1 MKKFRDHGRA
11 TSTSKVD
18 SSEGYPLLPTSEG
31 CETFWGRTYVGA
43 RIEYTSRSKKSEFC
57 NFFCK
62 SWKIRI
68 FAATEFVLKL
78 QLAVY
83 FAGRCVRD
91 VVVVGGAPSVVS
103 AHKWSARSA
112 LAAKLRLH
120 RRNAQRRPGVTAER
134 SAVRPG
140 WPTKLLTGSQRGDKK
155 LWEMYKLWRCN
166 TWEPSSDK
174 CEELGN
180 GRDYFWGLF

>member
-1 MKKFRDHGRA
+1 MVALLALAKLIHPKDILYFPLQKSVKRFEAALMLAPEQSTQVEVRSQNFGIFLQVLKNQDFLA
-11 TSTSKVD
+11 T
-18 SSEGYPLLPTSEG
+18 
-31 CETFWGRTYVGA
+31 A
-43 RIEYTSRSKKSEFC
+43 
-57 NFFCK
+57 
-62 SWKIRI
+62 
-68 FAATEFVLKL
+68 FVLKL

-120 RRNAQRRPGVTAER
+120 RRNAQRRPGVSAER

-140 WPTKLLTGSQRGDKK
+140 
-155 LWEMYKLWRCN
+155 
-166 TWEPSSDK
+166 
-174 CEELGN
+174 
-180 GRDYFWGLF
+180 